1 MIESTTTTRQAPSN
15 PRSSDL
21 SLSKALVGFL
31 NTKAGEGL
39 SPRTLTNYEFRLW
52 QWIDFAGDAT
62 AAWELWQ
69 LGVSRKFYRA
79 VDLDVKSLKV
89 ESSNPVW
96 GRLRSH

>member
-1 MIESTTTTRQAPSN
+1 MNR
-15 PRSSDL
+15 RSSDF
-21 SLSKALVGFL
+21 SMSKAIVDFL
-31 NTKAGEGL
+31 NTTAGEGL
-39 SPRTLTNYEFRLW
+39 SARTMTHYEFRLK

-62 AAWELWQ
+62 AAWGLWQ

>member
-1 MIESTTTTRQAPSN
+1 MN
-15 PRSSDL
+15 WRSSGL
-21 SLSKALVGFL
+21 PLSKALVGFL
-31 NTKAGEGL
+31 HAKAGEGL
-39 SPRTLTNYEFRLW
+39 SARTLTHYEFRLR

-62 AAWELWQ
+62 AAWGLWQ

>member
-1 MIESTTTTRQAPSN
+1 M
-15 PRSSDL
+15 
-21 SLSKALVGFL
+21 SKAIVDFL
-31 NTKAGEGL
+31 DTTAGEGL
-39 SPRTLTNYEFRLW
+39 SARTLTHYEFRLR

-62 AAWELWQ
+62 AAWGLWQ

-89 ESSNPVW
+89 ESSNPAW